1 MLSSGS
7 GEGISITGVLLELT
21 ALTMTTAYS
30 YSQGFPFSSYG
41 ESVFLSLQ
49 GW

>member
-1 MLSSGS
+1 MSSGS
-7 GEGISITGVLLELT
+7 GEGISLAGVLLELT

-41 ESVFLSLQ
+41 ESVFLSVQ